1 MSKAIENNLKMAKY
15 SNKRL
20 QFDKL
25 PVKQFKN
32 NVALKLK
39 CLKFDMTAKTVKY
52 GYNDMTRISPRGL
65 IRGGAYLLQE
75 NFTWG
80 LIRGWGLNRGITVL
94 EMKRYNR

>member
-1 MSKAIENNLKMAKY
+1 MAKY

-25 PVKQFKN
+25 PVKQVKN

-52 GYNDMTRISPRGL
+52 GY
-65 IRGGAYLLQE
+65 
-75 NFTWG
+75 
-80 LIRGWGLNRGITVL
+80 
-94 EMKRYNR
+94 K